1 MSITLVVFAL
11 FSTLAWTRERA
22 GRQNQR
28 DDALWEAVER
38 GDLSAVMWLLD
49 QGADPNVNEYQ
60 VLDRRHRMGIG
71 AIFARLRGREP
82 RYNVDPKSGRWTSDP
97 RVAGNWTSRQ
107 KWNTV
112 LWLATDANRPDIVR
126 ALVAAGAKD
135 QATGY
140 LETALMWAA
149 SAGHEDI
156 VRSLLANGSD
166 VNATDDFG
174 DTALDGAV
182 MKDDVEIVKLLL
194 QHGADPKRNP
204 LVQAKAGGHSAIV
217 TLLEA
222 AKTAQA
228 SGTVHADHNG
238 AAAPQ

>member
-1 MSITLVVFAL
+1 LSITVLVFAL
-11 FSTLAWTRERA
+11 VSMLAWMPYRA
-22 GRQNQR
+22 RQQNQR
-28 DDALWEAVER
+28 DDALWKAVER
-38 GDLSAVMWLLD
+38 GDLSAAMWLLD
-49 QGADPNVNEYQ
+49 QGAEPNVNEYQ
-60 VLDRRHRMGIG
+60 VLDSRHRMGIG
-71 AIFARLRGREP
+71 AVIARLRGREP

-97 RVAGNWTSRQ
+97 RVAGNWTTRQ

-112 LWLATDANRPDIVR
+112 LWLATESNRPDIVR

-174 DTALDGAV
+174 YTALDGAA
-182 MKDDVEIVKLLL
+182 MKGDLEIVKLLL
-194 QHGADPKRNP
+194 QYGADPYKKAP
-204 LVQAKAGGHSAIV
+204 LAHATARGHTVPAG
-217 TLLEA
+217 L
-222 AKTAQA
+222 
-228 SGTVHADHNG
+228 
-238 AAAPQ
+238 

>member
-1 MSITLVVFAL
+1 M
-11 FSTLAWTRERA
+11 R
-22 GRQNQR
+22 
-28 DDALWEAVER
+28 
-38 GDLSAVMWLLD
+38 LLD
-49 QGADPNVNEYQ
+49 QGANPNVNEYQ

-71 AIFARLRGREP
+71 AIITRLRGREP

-182 MKDDVEIVKLLL
+182 MKGDVEIVRLLL
-194 QHGADPKRNP
+194 QHGADPNKRDP
-204 LVQAKAGGHSAIV
+204 LAHAQAAGHSAIV
-217 TLLEA
+217 SLLET
-222 AKTAQA
+222 AKTVRA
-228 SGTVHADHNG
+228 SGAVPAGHNG
-238 AAAPQ
+238 AAAPR